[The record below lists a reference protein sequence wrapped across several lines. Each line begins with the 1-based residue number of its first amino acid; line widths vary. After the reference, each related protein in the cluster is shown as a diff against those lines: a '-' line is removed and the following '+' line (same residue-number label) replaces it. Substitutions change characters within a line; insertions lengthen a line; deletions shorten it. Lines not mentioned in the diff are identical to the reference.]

1 MPPNPLKGELF
12 KSAYM
17 SSNNKDASHNIPP
30 LGGQGAPFSKNDC
43 ASHYKWGDD
52 CYGWNYIDT
61 DALSVKQE
69 LMPPDTSEQL
79 HYHEKS
85 TQVFFI
91 LKGKAVFT
99 IDGVETELKPEQG
112 IEIKPG
118 QKHFISNK
126 ERSDLEFILYSSPS
140 TKNDRINL
148 PPTP

>member
-1 MPPNPLKGELF
+1 MEEIKKNDGVKTPPSG
-12 KSAYM
+12 A
-17 SSNNKDASHNIPP
+17 
-30 LGGQGAPFSKNDC
+30 GGVFSKSDC
-43 ASHYKWGDD
+43 LSHYKWGDD

-79 HYHEKS
+79 HFHEKS

-91 LKGKAVFT
+91 LKGRAAFS
-99 IDGVETELKPEQG
+99 IDGVISELKPEQG
-112 IEIKPG
+112 IAIKPG

-126 ERSDLEFILYSSPS
+126 ETTDLEFILYSSPS

-148 PPTP
+148 PPNPLKGEL

>member
-1 MPPNPLKGELF
+1 METDK
-12 KSAYM
+12 K
-17 SSNNKDASHNIPP
+17 NNDAEIPP
-30 LGGQGAPFSKNDC
+30 LGGQGAPFSKSDC
-43 ASHYKWGDD
+43 SSHYKWGDD

-69 LMPPDTSEQL
+69 LMPPDTAELL

-91 LKGKAVFT
+91 LKGRATFT
-99 IDGVETELKPEQG
+99 IDGVESVLKPEQG

-126 ERSDLEFILYSSPS
+126 EQSDLEFILYSSPS
-140 TKNDRINL
+140 TKNDRINIK
-148 PPTP
+148 

>member
-1 MPPNPLKGELF
+1 
-12 KSAYM
+12 M
-17 SSNNKDASHNIPP
+17 SNQA
-30 LGGQGAPFSKNDC
+30 FSKNDS
-43 ASHYKWGDD
+43 ASSYKWGDD
-52 CYGWNYIDT
+52 CYGWNYIET

-91 LKGKAVFT
+91 LKGKAIFT

-126 ERSDLEFILYSSPS
+126 ETTDLEFILYSSPA

-148 PPTP
+148 